1 MTQELFKLVLGATSG
16 IGASLWARRR
26 AKAHMAQA
34 EADLLE
40 AASVEQLI
48 DAGRDAMLAEGRM
61 VLSGAYLA
69 AEYFGVP
76 LTLYREPLA
85 ALPEVHPPP
94 ELAQKLAEIPTFH
107 FDYSQPDIEPL
118 AVFLTNPLPEREAAR
133 VVHATHEALRHG
145 HPNVAALGLGVKLAS
160 KGMAAWKDAS
170 QYRAQARNYC
180 AEVRRVERSCLEAF
194 ERDACALRQSV
205 ELLLDCLDG
214 GYQGVCAIAARGAPW
229 EALSAED
236 RLTLEN
242 HYFPMAQIH
251 MLCRL
256 PAFRVFEETAV

>member
-1 MTQELFKLVLGATSG
+1 MSKELFKLALGATG
-16 IGASLWARRR
+16 GLGASLWARHR
-26 AKAHMAQA
+26 AKTHMAQA
-34 EADLLE
+34 EAYLQE
-40 AASVEQLI
+40 AAPVEQRI
-48 DAGRDAMLAEGRM
+48 SAGQDAMLADGRK
-61 VLSGAYLA
+61 VLSHGYLA
-69 AEYFGVP
+69 AEYFCVP
-76 LTLYREPLA
+76 LTPYSEALA

-94 ELAQKLAEIPTFH
+94 DLAQKLAEIPAFH

-118 AVFLTNPLPEREAAR
+118 AVFLQNPLPERDVAR
-133 VVHATHEALRHG
+133 VVHATHEGLRHG

-180 AEVRRVERSCLEAF
+180 AEVRRAERSCLEAF
-194 ERDACALRQSV
+194 ERDARALQHTV

-214 GYQGVCAIAARGAPW
+214 GYQGVCAIAARGAAW
-229 EALSAED
+229 EGLSAED
-236 RLTLEN
+236 RLMLEN
-242 HYFPMAQIH
+242 HYFPMAQIT